1 MVEMQASG
9 QLRYVI
15 METSVVMGAVR
26 WQQMMRGGGAKYT
39 GKLNQGKMLV
49 VETQGTIKLSQ

>member
-9 QLRYVI
+9 QWRCGI
-15 METSVVMGAVR
+15 METLVVMGAVL
-26 WQQMMRGGGAKYT
+26 WQQMMRGVGAKYT